1 MSRGKVGKAGRSIET
16 RRQVSA
22 GGVVFRGRGR
32 AAEVVI
38 VRTGS
43 GDRERWQLPKGIVEA
58 GEIPELTAQREVREE
73 AGVESELVAPL
84 RTIEYWYVGREPEG
98 PVRYHKFVHFYLF
111 EYERGDVADH
121 DFEVEEARWTSLDE
135 AAALLS
141 FRSEREVL
149 GEAAALLRN
158 EEEEA

>member
-1 MSRGKVGKAGRSIET
+1 
-16 RRQVSA
+16 
-22 GGVVFRGRGR
+22 
-32 AAEVVI
+32 
-38 VRTGS
+38 
-43 GDRERWQLPKGIVEA
+43 
-58 GEIPELTAQREVREE
+58 
-73 AGVESELVAPL
+73 VESELVAPL
-84 RTIEYWYVGREPEG
+84 RTIEYWYVGREVEG

-135 AAALLS
+135 AATLLS

-149 GEAAALLRN
+149 GEAAALLRD